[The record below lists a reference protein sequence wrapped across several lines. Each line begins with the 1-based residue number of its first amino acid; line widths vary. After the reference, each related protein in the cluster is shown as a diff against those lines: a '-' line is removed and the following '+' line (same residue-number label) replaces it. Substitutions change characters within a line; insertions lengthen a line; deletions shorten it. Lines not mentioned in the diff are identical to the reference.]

1 MLAGSSQL
9 GAREPSGSRTGGP
22 PDVLVEPRSV
32 AMASNST
39 GANPAGSDARGS
51 ASGRGD
57 PRLAA
62 LLTWFAPGAG
72 HLYLGMPLFGLAAFV
87 VVQGLFFAGLKLS
100 GGMLLEYLEPDLQGP
115 FAGALTPEAANLGML
130 VYQMKVYAFGPG
142 VPRPWPEHMH
152 LGVTLTALSGL
163 LNAFL
168 MVQAISDARRKESAP
183 RWTALPVLLTWILPG
198 LGHLAQGRKLRAG
211 VFCVA
216 LVGLFVLGTVLAA
229 GSNLDRE
236 RHFYYWAGQFLIGG
250 PALLAELFHGHALV
264 TRDIA
269 YVDGGLG
276 MTCVAGLLNVL
287 AMIDVYNHAERDG
300 VPADAALTKPAA
312 TPQSGVTQ
320 PGALA

>member
-1 MLAGSSQL
+1 
-9 GAREPSGSRTGGP
+9 
-22 PDVLVEPRSV
+22 
-32 AMASNST
+32 MASNST
-39 GANPAGSDARGS
+39 GVNPAGAG
-51 ASGRGD
+51 AGGQVAGRGD

-72 HLYLGMPLFGLAAFV
+72 HLYLGMPVVGLVAFV
-87 VVQGLFFAGLKLS
+87 VIQGLFFAGLKLS

-142 VPRPWPEHMH
+142 APRPWPEHMH

-168 MVQAISDARRKESAP
+168 MVQAISDARRAERSP
-183 RWTALPVLLTWILPG
+183 RWTALPVLLTWVLPG
-198 LGHLAQGRKLRAG
+198 LGHFVQGRKLRAG
-211 VFCVA
+211 LLCAA
-216 LVGLFVLGTVLAA
+216 LVGLFVLGTVLAE

-236 RHFYYWAGQFLIGG
+236 RHFYYWAGQFLVGG
-250 PALLAELFHGHALV
+250 PALVAEFVHGHALV

-287 AMIDVYNHAERDG
+287 AMIDVYSHAERG
-300 VPADAALTKPAA
+300 GAPADSAAPKVAPA
-312 TPQSGVTQ
+312 TPSGTPQ